1 MTMLYR
7 LDATARQIADCFGAR
22 AGEDPWQGGYVSPG
36 RFAPVIGKP
45 AEGRGM
51 VFGLAGEL

>member
-36 RFAPVIGKP
+36 RAPT
-45 AEGRGM
+45 
-51 VFGLAGEL
+51 AGARRAG